1 MHKLFTTCSTLAL
14 RLYTLCYLKF
24 TGNLKVLTYKI
35 YLFIVLLFTILCNIY
50 FICLVILFI

>member
-1 MHKLFTTCSTLAL
+1 MQIFIY
-14 RLYTLCYLKF
+14 LYILCYLKF

-50 FICLVILFI
+50 FICLVISFI